1 MATGYSHRRW
11 AEQAREL
18 ACGEATSR
26 ALGYCLWLVVWA
38 TLSFLLFLTGLML
51 IQWGSYDVDS
61 GAGAIALGIPLAAW
75 GLVLTVY
82 SGVAVWVTA
91 RDSLT
96 RHGV

>member
-1 MATGYSHRRW
+1 MESGQSYGRW
-11 AEQAREL
+11 AIRTDERAWAEF
-18 ACGEATSR
+18 TSK

-51 IQWGSYDVDS
+51 VQWGSQDVA
-61 GAGAIALGIPLAAW
+61 GRAGAIALGVPLAAW